1 MTVCNKF
8 QPTILEGQL
17 CYTLN
22 IAKLRENPGIRTK
35 SGKQNG
41 LFLLLDPKPYH
52 LNRVDESIESSEVY
66 DQNFKVFIHTLAQY
80 KTFGPGS
87 AAMSTLKKMTGT
99 KSFKQLPGFQRKCL
113 VHNREECQT
122 QKFLDQVQKECKC
135 IPWAL
140 QTDQVMIRFLNVLL
154 FDRRFPSVALR
165 ERPVLQTK
173 H

>member
-22 IAKLRENPGIRTK
+22 IAKLRENPGILTK

-122 QKFLDQVQKECKC
+122 QKYLDQVQTECNC
-135 IPWAL
+135 MPWAF
-140 QTDQVMIRFLNVLL
+140 QNNQVKNEIQNKLLN
-154 FDRRFPSVALR
+154 PSQL
-165 ERPVLQTK
+165 PN
-173 H
+173 